1 MTKPDRVAAASA
13 QHLRDLWAQDRPAF
27 GLWSTLADTVVAEL
41 VAAGPMDF
49 TVLDLQHGLATFS
62 ELPTMLQAMRAA
74 GKAPVVRVGWNDPA
88 AIMRAIDTGAAAVI
102 VPMVDTAEQAR
113 AAVDACRFPPR
124 GSRSWGP
131 MWGDVR
137 SDGALPP
144 EEQDEA
150 VLCFVMVET
159 QAGMDALDAIVAV
172 PGLDGVF
179 VGPNDLALGCGYGR
193 STYRDSPDV
202 EQMLQRVIDAC
213 RDAGIIGGL
222 FCSDAAMASDWAG
235 RGVRLLTAAVD
246 TTLLRLG
253 IEALW
258 ADLGTARGDGE

>member
-27 GLWSTLADTVVAEL
+27 GLWSTLADSVVAEL
-41 VAAGPMDF
+41 VAAGPQDF
-49 TVLDLQHGLATFS
+49 TVVDLQHGFATFS
-62 ELPTMLQAMRAA
+62 ELPAMLQAMRAA
-74 GKAPVVRVGWNDPA
+74 GKAPVVRVAWNDPA

-137 SDGALPP
+137 ADGALPP

-159 QAGMDALDAIVAV
+159 QAGIDALDAIVAV

-179 VGPNDLALGCGYGR
+179 IGPNDLALGCGYGR
-193 STYRDSPDV
+193 STYRDSPEVD
-202 EQMLQRVIDAC
+202 ELIQRVIDTC
-213 RDAGIIGGL
+213 RDAGITGGL
-222 FCSDAAMASDWAG
+222 FCSDAAMANDWAG
-235 RGVRLLTAAVD
+235 RGARLLTAGVD
-246 TTLLRLG
+246 TTLLRRG
-253 IEALW
+253 VEELW
-258 ADLGTARGDGE
+258 AELSRE